1 GPLAMAVVFGLL
13 LGGTSSATFT
23 IGVVDADGSETS
35 RSLAGG
41 LVGGGPASAD
51 PTDGGRAKSP
61 VTFRAVDTVE
71 AARRQID
78 DDRLGGAV
86 VIPAGFGRAVTS
98 GRPTSLVVLRSLDR
112 LVSGQVA
119 ESVALGLASRFER
132 VSLAATTVAARTG
145 RPPTEADVAAARERP
160 PALALTQAGDGGGT
174 LSPSAYFGASMSI
187 LFLFFT
193 AGFAA
198 RSLLAE
204 RRDGTLARVLA
215 TPTSPGQVIAG
226 KTLSVSVLGLAGFAT
241 VWAVTSLVFGAHW
254 GNPGAVLALIVATV
268 VAVGGVSTL
277 VSSLGRT
284 EQQADAYTSAVTFV
298 LALLGG
304 NFIGPGLGPD
314 LLRTLARLT
323 PNGWALQA
331 FTDLAAGAA
340 TVAGVGTA
348 LAVLLGVGLVT
359 GVVGILRVR
368 RVIGG

>member
-1 GPLAMAVVFGLL
+1 
-13 LGGTSSATFT
+13 
-23 IGVVDADGSETS
+23 
-35 RSLAGG
+35 
-41 LVGGGPASAD
+41 
-51 PTDGGRAKSP
+51 
-61 VTFRAVDTVE
+61 
-71 AARRQID
+71 
-78 DDRLGGAV
+78 
-86 VIPAGFGRAVTS
+86 
-98 GRPTSLVVLRSLDR
+98 
-112 LVSGQVA
+112 
-119 ESVALGLASRFER
+119 
-132 VSLAATTVAARTG
+132 
-145 RPPTEADVAAARERP
+145 
-160 PALALTQAGDGGGT
+160 
-174 LSPSAYFGASMSI
+174 MSI

-226 KTLSVSVLGLAGFAT
+226 KVLSVSVLGLAGFTT

-298 LALLGG
+298 FALLGG

-314 LLRTLARLT
+314 LLRTLSRLT

-340 TVAGVGTA
+340 TAVGVGTA
-348 LAVLLGVGLVT
+348 LAVLLGIGLVT
-359 GVVGILRVR
+359 GVAGILRVR